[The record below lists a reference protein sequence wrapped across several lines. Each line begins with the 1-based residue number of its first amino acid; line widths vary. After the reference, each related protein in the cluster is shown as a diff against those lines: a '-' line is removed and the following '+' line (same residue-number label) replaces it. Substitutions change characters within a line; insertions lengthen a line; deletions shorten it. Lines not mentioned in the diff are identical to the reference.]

1 MKKIIIT
8 SKEVKKI
15 IKNRIDKENLNLKE
29 ISTLT
34 DIKIQT
40 IRNYLSTNGKMSS
53 KFIKNI
59 LKNVNFN
66 EKEKEKIKLYLES
79 LQKKM
84 IKEIDEQLSLKFLM
98 ELLEE
103 NKRIKEELKIKNI
116 MFNNYSKDRGKYDER
131 SKKNVFGS
139 DFDTVNKIIPLIW
152 KLRDETTSIFSELEL
167 LLEINSE
174 IENKKMT
181 KGLKKIGNDL
191 IEMGNKIIKYTYEEN
206 IIIVDEKEK

>member
-15 IKNRIDKENLNLKE
+15 IKNRINKENLNLKE

-66 EKEKEKIKLYLES
+66 EKEKEKIKIYLES

-116 MFNNYSKDRGKYDER
+116 MFDNYSKDRGKYDER

>member
-40 IRNYLSTNGKMSS
+40 VRNYLSTNGRMSS
-53 KFIKNI
+53 KFIKSI

-66 EKEKEKIKLYLES
+66 EKEKEKIKFYLES

-84 IKEIDEQLSLKFLM
+84 IKEIDEQISLKFLM

-103 NKRIKEELKIKNI
+103 NKKIKEELKIKNI
-116 MFNNYSKDRGKYDER
+116 MFSNHSKDGGKYDER
-131 SKKNVFGS
+131 SKKNVFRS

-206 IIIVDEKEK
+206 VIIVDEKEK

>member
-15 IKNRIDKENLNLKE
+15 IKNRINKENLNLKE